1 MISELQAKICL
12 QSLKERLDST
22 MMSNW
27 VLALNGLNRPGS
39 LACCLLM
46 CTELVREKEEQAGR
60 RGAGEP
66 ASHLP
71 LPAPAHT
78 CTYLH
83 VLTYFLSLHF
93 SLFILP
99 ANPVPY
105 SLLLFL
111 LSSFNSLDVFQS
123 VLSLSLFVTFFLLF
137 LFSPSCWHHSPSND
151 ASLHR
156 PPLAP
161 LAHAGA
167 HACTL
172 TLIFYTAFLDLFNVD
187 VD

>member
-60 RGAGEP
+60 RGAREP

-111 LSSFNSLDVFQS
+111 LSSFNFWMSFNLCSPF
-123 VLSLSLFVTFFLLF
+123 LSLLLSSFSSFFLL
-137 LFSPSCWHHSPSND
+137 LAGIILPPMMPPSIALPLLPWPTQELMRALSHSF
-151 ASLHR
+151 
-156 PPLAP
+156 
-161 LAHAGA
+161 
-167 HACTL
+167 
-172 TLIFYTAFLDLFNVD
+172 FYTAFLLYLFYV
-187 VD
+187 